1 LSCVF
6 YQAHDKELLCRAS
19 PKTHDNESLP
29 CVLFY
34 GARQRIFAVRFK
46 YRRTTKIFFFLHY
59 CNKHPLV
66 FDVRRL
72 ETHDKDKYLPC
83 VSLRHTAKSP
93 LCRAFRYDARQRF
106 FLKILIFYFF
116 IFLHYIDIIL
126 YSIFQIHTWLNKFT
140 IFKNYASL
148 K

>member
-1 LSCVF
+1 LLCVF
-6 YQAHDKELLCRAS
+6 YRAHDKELLCRAS
-19 PKTHDNESLP
+19 SKTHGNESLP

-72 ETHDKDKYLPC
+72 ETHDKDKGAQQIALFA
-83 VSLRHTAKSP
+83 VHFATMHDK
-93 LCRAFRYDARQRF
+93 DF
-106 FLKILIFYFF
+106 FKNFDFCTSFYF
-116 IFLHYIDIIL
+116 
-126 YSIFQIHTWLNKFT
+126 ST
-140 IFKNYASL
+140 IETLF
-148 K
+148 